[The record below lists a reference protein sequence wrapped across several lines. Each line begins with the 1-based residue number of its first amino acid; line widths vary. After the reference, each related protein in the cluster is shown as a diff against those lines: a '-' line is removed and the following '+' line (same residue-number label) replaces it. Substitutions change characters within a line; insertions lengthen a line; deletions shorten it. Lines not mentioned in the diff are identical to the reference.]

1 MDLWYDGLFS
11 LSEAIANKY
20 CDNVSDVGSAV
31 KAGNA
36 MVAIKEGNKA
46 ALNI

>member
-31 KAGNA
+31 KVGNV
-36 MVAIKEGNKA
+36 MIAIKEGYKA
-46 ALNI
+46 ALNV

>member
-20 CDNVSDVGSAV
+20 CDNVTVVGSAV

-36 MVAIKEGNKA
+36 MVAIREGYEA
-46 ALNI
+46 ALKI